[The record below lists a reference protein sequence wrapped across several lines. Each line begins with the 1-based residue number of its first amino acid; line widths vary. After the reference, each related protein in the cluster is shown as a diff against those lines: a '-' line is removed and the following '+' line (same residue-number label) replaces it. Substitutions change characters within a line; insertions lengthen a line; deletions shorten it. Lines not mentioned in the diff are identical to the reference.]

1 MASANDYQNQLG
13 ERLRAIRNQ
22 QGLTLQEVEE
32 RSDGVW
38 KAVVVGSYE
47 RGDRAISVSKLA
59 ALSGFYG
66 VPIADL
72 LPDPSPAPSRTDGVA
87 RQRLVLDLTRL
98 NDLGSGDDTL
108 EALARYAMHIQVE
121 RGDYNGRMLTL
132 RGDDLRALAVAFG
145 NDPERLIDRLIEA
158 SVLVGV

>member
-32 RSDGVW
+32 RSEGVW

-59 ALSGFYG
+59 ALSNFYG

-72 LPDPSPAPSRTDGVA
+72 LPDPSPMPSRDGGGM

-98 NDLGSGDDTL
+98 SDLGAGDDTM

-145 NDPERLIDRLIEA
+145 NDPDHLIERLVEE